1 MNINRHN
8 YETFF
13 LLYTDNELSVAERKA
28 VDEFV
33 IANPDL
39 LEELDMLKDSIL
51 LPDNIEFNFKNSLLK
66 SELITDDIQ
75 EKLLLHLDNELA
87 PTEKTEIEYLI
98 KKDAGIAKEWNIL
111 QATKLTAN
119 ETIVFEDKQSL
130 YRKEA
135 GRVVA
140 FPWRKM
146 AAAAVLIGFG
156 VWGGMAYLKNDT
168 KIKVNEMATIETVQP
183 TENRVKAKPQQTI
196 PADTMV
202 GMRGDDIAST
212 KEIATPKLA
221 STKSEVTV
229 KRNADKVKDN
239 STETAVATPQK
250 DNNLPKPYFE
260 NINKPESNKT
270 IIASVT
276 PLKQPTN
283 IVDPGN
289 NVSAAN
295 TDKQDAAN
303 VYAST
308 TSFTDNS
315 EETSNHI
322 LYMDEE
328 KVKKTKIGGF
338 FRKVKR
344 VVERTTNIKTG
355 GNNFKVANLEFAI
368 Q

>member
-1 MNINRHN
+1 
-8 YETFF
+8 
-13 LLYTDNELSVAERKA
+13 LSVAERKA

-33 IANPDL
+33 IVNPDL
-39 LEELDMLKDSIL
+39 LEELEMLQQSIL
-51 LPDNIEFNFKNSLLK
+51 LPDNIAFDFKESLLK
-66 SELITDDIQ
+66 RELITDDIQ

-87 PTEKTEIEYLI
+87 PTEKTEIEFLI
-98 KKDAGIAKEWNIL
+98 NKEAGIESEWNIL
-111 QATKLTAN
+111 QSTKLTAN
-119 ETIVFEDKQSL
+119 KTIVFEDKQSL

-156 VWGGMAYLKNDT
+156 IWGGMAYLKNDT
-168 KIKVNEMATIETVQP
+168 KIKGNDMASVETSQS
-183 TENRVKAKPQQTI
+183 TENRVNTKAQAII
-196 PADTMV
+196 PADTMASLK
-202 GMRGDDIAST
+202 GADIAST
-212 KEIATPKLA
+212 KEIANPNRA
-221 STKSEVTV
+221 SAKNEVTV
-229 KRNADKVKDN
+229 KRSADKVIAN
-239 STETAVATPQK
+239 TTETAIATIQK
-250 DNNLPKPYFE
+250 DNNLPKPYFD
-260 NINKPESNKT
+260 NLNKTESNKT
-270 IIASVT
+270 TIASVT

-289 NVSAAN
+289 NVGAAN
-295 TDKQDAAN
+295 IDKQADPN
-303 VYAST
+303 VYASI
-308 TSFTDNS
+308 TSFPDNS
-315 EETSNHI
+315 EENSNHI